1 MEHVISMKAEWKE
14 FLENRGAEFDGNG
27 ITGFG
32 NSKRETQMV
41 YSGDVMVDLSHFGL
55 VSAHGDD
62 SESFLQGQ
70 VTCDCTKVTS
80 KSSQLAAICN
90 QKGRV
95 MTFMRLFQQNST
107 LYLHMPADR
116 IEDTLSRLRMY
127 IMRAKTT
134 LEDVSDNF
142 VSIGLSGP
150 NAESL
155 LQSSQIT
162 VPDNVNDS
170 TQKEGLCIIRVA
182 GPHPRFI
189 LFGTLDVMKKL
200 WTELDVHAAPAGPSV
215 WQLLDIQSGI
225 PVIYTSTSE
234 LFVPQ
239 MINLQIIDA
248 INFKKGCY
256 TGQEVVARMQYLGK
270 LKKQMYIANITDSD
284 APLPGTKLYSAAY
297 SETQSCG
304 QIVNAQI
311 TADGSHDVLAVV
323 DIKAH
328 TSGDVHLEKISGP
341 ELGFK
346 TLPYAFPVQAE
357 N

>member
-1 MEHVISMKAEWKE
+1 MKAEWKE
-14 FLENRGAEFDGNG
+14 FLENRGAEFKDNAVS
-27 ITGFG
+27 GFG
-32 NSKRETQMV
+32 NSVRETQMV
-41 YSGDVMVDLSHFGL
+41 YNGDIIVDLSHFGL
-55 VSAHGDD
+55 VSAHGED
-62 SESFLQGQ
+62 SVTFLQGQ
-70 VTCDCTKVTS
+70 VTCDCTKVS
-80 KSSQLAAICN
+80 LQSSQLAAICN

-95 MTFMRLFQQNST
+95 VTFMRLFQQDES

-116 IEDTLSRLRMY
+116 VEDTLSRLRMY
-127 IMRAKTT
+127 IMRSKTT

-155 LQSSQIT
+155 LQSSHIDIPEKT
-162 VPDNVNDS
+162 NDS
-170 TQKEGLCIIRVA
+170 AQKEGLTIIRIA

-189 LFGTLDVMKKL
+189 LFGTLEIMKKL
-200 WTELDVHAAPAGPSV
+200 WSELDVHAAPAGPAA
-215 WQLLDIQSGI
+215 WQLLDIQSGV
-225 PVIYTSTSE
+225 PVIYSSTSE

-239 MINLQIIDA
+239 MLNLQIIDA

-270 LKKQMYIANITDSD
+270 LKKQMYIANIPDSN
-284 APLPGTKLYSAAY
+284 APLPGSKLYSPSY
-297 SETQSCG
+297 SDSQSCG

-323 DIKAH
+323 DIKAQADD
-328 TSGDVHLEKISGP
+328 DVHLEEITGP
-341 ELGFK
+341 ALGFK
-346 TLPYAFPVQAE
+346 VLPYSFPVQTD